1 MAKRLCSVWGVLL
14 EKNGFACKLES
25 LCAIDPGAEKF
36 KTHLK
41 TPETL
46 EIITLLKRKKPS
58 GTGSGPDSCSPP
70 ALPRCASSRAVARA
84 PCRSPP
90 RRPRRPRRAG
100 CGSGRGRPCRT
111 QPSGAS
117 TDPASC
123 IRGVHSRRLGR
134 WLQLAEVFGVL
145 RIFPSLTFGPGP
157 RVIEY
162 GLTFGLHNTRG
173 AIIPLRVLLPHG

>member
-58 GTGSGPDSCSPP
+58 GTGSGPDSCSPRRCLAAHLP
-70 ALPRCASSRAVARA
+70 ELSPGRRVAPRPGVLAALAARA
-84 PCRSPP
+84 AAPVAGAPAARSPRVQAQIP
-90 RRPRRPRRAG
+90 RLA
-100 CGSGRGRPCRT
+100 
-111 QPSGAS
+111 
-117 TDPASC
+117 
-123 IRGVHSRRLGR
+123 LG
-134 WLQLAEVFGVL
+134 EF
-145 RIFPSLTFGPGP
+145 
-157 RVIEY
+157 
-162 GLTFGLHNTRG
+162 TRD
-173 AIIPLRVLLPHG
+173 V